1 LPVGHNQPTC
11 ATTAAREVLIK
22 CTVTEITVTEIQKSE
37 SIGIL
42 TDDRWRSWRPSV
54 RRASHDDVESNASLL
69 HRSRRWYDFFSFE
82 NWTTAIYS
90 GDAL

>member
-1 LPVGHNQPTC
+1 
-11 ATTAAREVLIK
+11 
-22 CTVTEITVTEIQKSE
+22 
-37 SIGIL
+37 
-42 TDDRWRSWRPSV
+42 V

-69 HRSRRWYDFFSFE
+69 HRSRRWFDFFSFE